1 MEGWGAAHPHPA
13 QNAVLGN
20 AWKRGVWGAASRREA
35 RPRAAVGERRRG
47 ESRFTLISLY
57 YTLHHRHA
65 NRSQSCRAQLTQDP
79 RSRLQ
84 PKRAGPTPRP
94 LRGAPGPAPRPPEL
108 AATLCSAPGCRAA
121 KPTASQL
128 GAQLPAQLESS
139 ASAPPLPAR
148 QSQPSTA
155 PARPIPRCPSP
166 PPPSLLSDQ
175 SQTADLVAPPPE
187 SGVAQVLR
195 GATRAGRGV
204 CGGCKQL
211 CTFIKGFHT
220 YVLM

>member
-13 QNAVLGN
+13 QNAVLEN
-20 AWKRGVWGAASRREA
+20 AWKRGIWGAASRREA

-148 QSQPSTA
+148 QSQRRHGQSRA
-155 PARPIPRCPSP
+155 VLLR
-166 PPPSLLSDQ
+166 PPSLLSDQ